1 MSEKIWKI
9 VILSLV
15 AIAFFGL
22 PFSMIA
28 FGSDYSTRQSPLYPY
43 RNSIFLQDDFIGG
56 TNTTGN
62 IGQLGWSISAGT
74 MALTAS
80 STDHFG
86 VYRMDT
92 TAVINTLARV
102 FMTLPTFTPMNVPH
116 NEIYVIRLNQVD
128 ANTTA
133 RFGDSDGFGANPP
146 TNGIYFERLTTDTN
160 WFGVT
165 RSGGTQTRVD
175 TGVAADTNF
184 HTFQFNVSSANVDF
198 LVDNTLTGSST
209 TNIPTVGALMGF
221 FLTNTAAAS
230 KTMDIDYFQ
239 IIFSGMNR

>member
-1 MSEKIWKI
+1 MKEKIWKI
-9 VILSLV
+9 VITALLFT
-15 AIAFFGL
+15 ALFGL

-28 FGSDYSTRQSPLYPY
+28 FGSNYSTRQSPLYPY

-62 IGQLGWSISAGT
+62 IGQLGWSISAGS
-74 MALTAS
+74 MAPAS
-80 STDHFG
+80 SIADHFG
-86 VYRMDT
+86 VYRLDT
-92 TAVINTLARV
+92 SAVINTLARV
-102 FMTLPTFTPMNVPH
+102 FMTLPSFTPMNAPH

-209 TNIPTVGALMGF
+209 TNIPTAGALMGF

-230 KTMDIDYFQ
+230 KTMDVDYYQ
-239 IIFSGMNR
+239 VIFTNMVR